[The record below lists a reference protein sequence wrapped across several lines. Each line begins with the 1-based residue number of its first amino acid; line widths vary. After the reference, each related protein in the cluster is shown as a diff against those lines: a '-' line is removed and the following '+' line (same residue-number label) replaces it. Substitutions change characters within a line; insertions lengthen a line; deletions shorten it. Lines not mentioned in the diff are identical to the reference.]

1 MRVEGRGVRAP
12 GPVSRGFGFGVGGG
26 LTVWVLRFRVG
37 AYSTGHLEIDLQS
50 DQEDEPAWNP

>member
-1 MRVEGRGVRAP
+1 VRAP